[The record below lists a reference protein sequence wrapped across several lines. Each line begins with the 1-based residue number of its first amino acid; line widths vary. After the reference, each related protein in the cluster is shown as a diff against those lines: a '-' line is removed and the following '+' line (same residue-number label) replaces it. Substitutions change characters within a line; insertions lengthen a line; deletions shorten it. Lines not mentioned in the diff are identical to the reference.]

1 MSSAPPLD
9 LRRAIVR
16 GLASSASGLLVVVAV
31 LVLVS
36 RSDLGTDSVGA
47 LWARAQ
53 VGPIVLASVLMSA
66 AFLFMGLRWRALMP
80 PGHRPPA
87 AGLTLLLLA
96 GLLLN
101 YALPGPMGD
110 LAASWFAHRRYK
122 VPLADSLASG
132 IVARLIGLITAAML
146 ALGVWLF
153 AAPPVPEGY
162 ERWVGAAAVL
172 VGLGGVALAAAAAF
186 PRPWAALSE
195 RVLERLAQHR
205 RLERPARRAI
215 IGLGKLAEALA
226 AVATR
231 GWRAYLRAGLWAL
244 AGHLTVTT
252 GIAWAAAAFGVR
264 GDPAGLLFTYTL
276 STAGAVLMFAFP
288 GSQLSWDAGF
298 TALLV
303 GACGLRLTDALAV
316 ATLVRLQQV
325 VLQALGGAALTW
337 LMATEGAPT
346 LSATGSPPTPDESE
360 DLAPTREAR

>member
-1 MSSAPPLD
+1 MSSAPPVD
-9 LRRAIVR
+9 LRRALLR

-31 LVLVS
+31 LLLVS
-36 RSDLGTDSVGA
+36 RADLGAGA
-47 LWARAQ
+47 VSGLRARAQ
-53 VGPIVLASVLMSA
+53 LGPIVIASALMST

-80 PGHRPPA
+80 AGHRPPA

-101 YALPGPMGD
+101 YALPGPVGD

-122 VPLADSLASG
+122 VPLAASLASG
-132 IVARLIGLITAAML
+132 IVARLLGLITAALL

-162 ERWVGAAAVL
+162 ERWVGAAALL
-172 VGLGGVALAAAAAF
+172 VGAGGLALAAAAAF
-186 PRPWAALSE
+186 PRPWQALSA
-195 RVLERLAQHR
+195 RILERLAR
-205 RLERPARRAI
+205 NPRLERPARRAI
-215 IGLGKLAEALA
+215 SGLDQLAEALA

-231 GWRAYLRAGLWAL
+231 GARPYLWACGWAI

-252 GIAWAAAAFGVR
+252 GIGWATAAFGVTAN
-264 GDPAGLLFTYTL
+264 PSGLLFTYTL

-303 GACGLRLTDALAV
+303 GACGLTLTDALAV

-325 VLQALGGAALTW
+325 VLQALGGAALAW
-337 LMATEGAPT
+337 LMATQGGPALPPDDPAPEPEKST
-346 LSATGSPPTPDESE
+346 
-360 DLAPTREAR
+360 DLRQ

>member
-47 LWARAQ
+47 LWAN
-53 VGPIVLASVLMSA
+53 LA
-66 AFLFMGLRWRALMP
+66 ALT
-80 PGHRPPA
+80 A
-87 AGLTLLLLA
+87 TF
-96 GLLLN
+96 
-101 YALPGPMGD
+101 
-110 LAASWFAHRRYK
+110 AASWFAHRCYK
-122 VPLADSLASG
+122 VARADSLASG

-215 IGLGKLAEALA
+215 VGLGKLAEALA

-244 AGHLTVTT
+244 AGNLTVTT
-252 GIAWAAAAFGVR
+252 CCSSA
-264 GDPAGLLFTYTL
+264 PAG
-276 STAGAVLMFAFP
+276 S
-288 GSQLSWDAGF
+288 
-298 TALLV
+298 
-303 GACGLRLTDALAV
+303 
-316 ATLVRLQQV
+316 
-325 VLQALGGAALTW
+325 
-337 LMATEGAPT
+337 
-346 LSATGSPPTPDESE
+346 GSPTCSPWPRSSGCSRWCYKPS
-360 DLAPTREAR
+360 AARR